1 MTTLLNNKNRFY
13 FSLLFLLLLCTSGRA
28 QEVRISVI
36 VPNPPPVYWDA
47 YLEFNADVRVIL
59 TNVSTQPQEVKLV
72 PTLTSDRGLSASFV
86 PSYQPLSPLLLPPGE
101 TVNLT
106 YRDLRAL
113 FGTPTEADIAL
124 DGINFDRLF
133 ASETIPEGSYTL
145 CVEARDF
152 ATNEPLSNNFGCD
165 IFFVQ
170 QHEPPLIIWPV
181 DGETITPLEPQFLN
195 FLWSTTGVPG
205 RTRYRFALYDLDDL
219 GLNNRAD
226 AFLLNATRPLFETD
240 DLIANNLAYDLAL
253 PPLIPGR
260 HYAVQ
265 VTAYDPQQELL
276 FAQEGRSVVHQFHY
290 QQPFVQIDGDL
301 VVIGNGDD
309 DGGLDTAPPGG
320 FQNQQQG
327 QQLAMEACPDLPPP
341 TAVPY
346 PTSLSAGQTL
356 TIGNHELVLNTGGIP
371 PLAGTGRILI
381 ESLNTY
387 VNVSFTGLQVNQ
399 DLEVY
404 GNAALATATA
414 NGNTNLDNLTEVNA
428 QQLADLVDNNGTWL
442 DPGGGAPGPGINLP
456 AGIAGAGMD
465 LILTGMTF
473 TPAGA
478 TLDLFAKIELPEAQ
492 GDRRLLLIGQ
502 GACLNDENLGGN
514 MDLLLAN
521 DVAFP
526 LAPGVEMTFASG
538 VEGTRARWNQE
549 GIEEV

>member
-1 MTTLLNNKNRFY
+1 MTTLPNNKNRFY
-13 FSLLFLLLLCTSGRA
+13 FSLLLLLLLGTSGRA
-28 QEVRISVI
+28 QEVRVSVI

-170 QHEPPLIIWPV
+170 QHEPPLIIWPA
-181 DGETITPLEPQFLN
+181 DGEAITPLEPQFLN
-195 FLWSTTGVPG
+195 FLWSTTGIPG

-290 QQPFVQIDGDL
+290 QQPFVVIDGDL
-301 VVIGNGDD
+301 VDLDNGND
-309 DGGLDTAPPGG
+309 DGGLNTDPPGG
-320 FQNQQQG
+320 FQNEQPG
-327 QQLAMEACPDLPPP
+327 QQLAMQACPDLPPP
-341 TAVPY
+341 TATPY
-346 PTSLSAGQTL
+346 P
-356 TIGNHELVLNTGGIP
+356 
-371 PLAGTGRILI
+371 
-381 ESLNTY
+381 
-387 VNVSFTGLQVNQ
+387 
-399 DLEVY
+399 
-404 GNAALATATA
+404 
-414 NGNTNLDNLTEVNA
+414 
-428 QQLADLVDNNGTWL
+428 NN
-442 DPGGGAPGPGINLP
+442 
-456 AGIAGAGMD
+456 
-465 LILTGMTF
+465 
-473 TPAGA
+473 
-478 TLDLFAKIELPEAQ
+478 
-492 GDRRLLLIGQ
+492 
-502 GACLNDENLGGN
+502 
-514 MDLLLAN
+514 
-521 DVAFP
+521 
-526 LAPGVEMTFASG
+526 
-538 VEGTRARWNQE
+538 
-549 GIEEV
+549 